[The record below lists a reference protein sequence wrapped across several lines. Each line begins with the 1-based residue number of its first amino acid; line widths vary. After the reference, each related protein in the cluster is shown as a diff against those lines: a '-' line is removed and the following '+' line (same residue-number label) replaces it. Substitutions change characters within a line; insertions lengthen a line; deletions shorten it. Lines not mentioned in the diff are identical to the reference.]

1 MRAGFMGRRS
11 SGEKSSGS
19 GKKLVP
25 AAPSSKWYAEQFDEY
40 VDSSDGNIGP
50 EGVEKLCGNL
60 VVDPTDV
67 LVLVFAWKLEAA
79 QMGYFTQTE
88 WLSASPT
95 FGSCTSNKDLVEQ
108 LQAVHRACRSI
119 MEQRRSLHMFTHKF
133 CREDR
138 KKTIDVASAEAM
150 LMLLHPDEPHVPPL
164 IEFLKVYDP
173 TTKRGVSQDEW
184 SMMFNFFAEIK
195 PDCSNYQDDGA
206 WPLLLDEY
214 VDQRREKAGASE

>member
-1 MRAGFMGRRS
+1 MSAAAAPSAASQQLRR
-11 SGEKSSGS
+11 G
-19 GKKLVP
+19 
-25 AAPSSKWYAEQFDEY
+25 APSSKWYAEQFDEY